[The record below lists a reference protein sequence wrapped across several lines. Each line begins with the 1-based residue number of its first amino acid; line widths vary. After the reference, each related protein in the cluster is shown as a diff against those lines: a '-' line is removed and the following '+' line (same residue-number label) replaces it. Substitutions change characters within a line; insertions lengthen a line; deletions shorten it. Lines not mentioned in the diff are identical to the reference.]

1 MLRPQGYVQVFGLN
15 QIERDTITCGHC
27 NKIVLVKPGTATTVY
42 LFPQLVGPD
51 KEEPG
56 AMCKQCMSAICLE
69 CYDAAVCT
77 PLMKQ
82 IELMESRQRMWRG
95 LSA

>member
-1 MLRPQGYVQVFGLN
+1 MLRPKGYVQVFGYN
-15 QIERDTITCGHC
+15 VIERDSITCGHC
-27 NKIVLVKPGTATTVY
+27 NKIVMVKPGTATTVY
-42 LFPQLVGPD
+42 LLPQIVGPD

-69 CYDAAVCT
+69 CYDKGVCL

-82 IELMESRQRMWRG
+82 IEQMEARGRMW
-95 LSA
+95 SAVI